1 MRFAFAAWIDAGHR
15 GLDLHR
21 FTNNFV
27 AAVVALALL
36 GAVAEAQTC
45 FTMQAELM
53 HLQSRGVG
61 GTGDRARYER
71 AYREQANVLARTE
84 MRARNAGCF
93 GGGFFLFRR
102 DADPSCEMLVPKLND
117 MQDNLARL
125 DHQRRQGGRDN
136 SYRMRELQG
145 MMNARGCDLPGG
157 TFETSPGGNFLF
169 EPDAPYYSGNGTF
182 RTLCVRTCDGY
193 YFPISFSTTS
203 DRFAEDAHG
212 CEAMCPGAEAR
223 LFYYPNPGGGPE
235 SMTSITGELYSS
247 LPTAFRYRT
256 SFDSACTCR
265 PAGGYSVASA
275 ETALQTIAED
285 PTAPLPRPRPAP
297 GEDPETLADRAG
309 FYVPRVAAAEGA
321 AIGPVATG
329 ADGRPIR
336 IVGPA
341 YWGNEEQDDVVIAPV
356 PN

>member
-1 MRFAFAAWIDAGHR
+1 MRRFAQS
-15 GLDLHR
+15 
-21 FTNNFV
+21 FV
-27 AAVVALALL
+27 A
-36 GAVAEAQTC
+36 GAVGLAMLVAGAEAQTC
-45 FTMQAELM
+45 FTLQAELM

-102 DADPSCEMLVPKLND
+102 AVDPSCSMLVPKLRD
-117 MQDNLARL
+117 MQDNLAQL
-125 DHQRRQGGRDN
+125 DSLRRRSGSGN
-136 SYRMRELQG
+136 SYRIRELQG
-145 MMNARGCDLPGG
+145 MMSARGCDLPGG
-157 TFETSPGGNFLF
+157 GFATSPDGNFLF
-169 EPDAPYYSGNGTF
+169 EPDSQYYFGDGTY

-203 DRFAEDAHG
+203 DHFAEDAHS

-223 LFYYPNPGGGPE
+223 LFYYQNPGGAPE
-235 SMTSITGELYSS
+235 NMTSITGEQYSS
-247 LPTAFRYRT
+247 LPNAFKYRT
-256 SFDSACTCR
+256 SLDSACTCR
-265 PAGGYSVASA
+265 PPGGYTVASTQLGSPA
-275 ETALQTIAED
+275 IAED
-285 PTAPLPRPRPAP
+285 PTAPLPRSRPAP

-309 FYVPRVAAAEGA
+309 YYVPRVMAADEPAT
-321 AIGPVATG
+321 GPVATG

-341 YWGNEEQDDVVIAPV
+341 YWGSNKQQDDMVIAPV